1 MSTRKYLISAA
12 AAALMAGSAAALG
25 VAQGD
30 ASGGVA
36 GPTALPGTPIAA
48 AVVVAEEATLAAT
61 GSDMQMFEITISST
75 GTFAAS
81 ENYFVDLTVS
91 GGTFAEALT
100 GAEVT
105 NGSGGAPV
113 TISGSSVQ
121 AIGAG
126 VPQDGQIGDTSV
138 RYLVSNSPS
147 AGDNFGI
154 EVPVT
159 YSGCPAD
166 LTFTVSVQT
175 SGGVIFEEG
184 TATLAAP
191 AITCGNAYLG
201 TIATDVVAGANDS
214 VLASPA
220 FATFLTTV
228 TRSATDELATGTPVA
243 GGLDTGTTGALGV
256 ITATFD
262 PDGVATSFLTSLD
275 SSTGPLTGAAAEVTS
290 LDFDMSLPTPAG
302 VLSAD
307 FQQVGEGAVAM
318 TTGTGSF
325 SDTITP
331 VLTTDPHVENIVLTI
346 DGTTLIAQ
354 QDVTTTNGVLNFGA
368 ALGIVASEAV
378 ADATLDDLNF
388 EGVTC
393 ETFDW
398 VGDASKPTQNIFRVT
413 GHGSATTS
421 VIATATNSSEGLDGS
436 AALTEPYDFT
446 DPEIVITASHLTDAL
461 GDFGR
466 ADISMNFIGGNSA
479 LDCDRLMNSD
489 AANIITPFG
498 NDDADPA
505 TDGDD

>member
-1 MSTRKYLISAA
+1 MSTRKLLISAA

-25 VAQGD
+25 VTQGD

-91 GGTFAEALT
+91 GGSFAEALT

-105 NGSGGAPV
+105 NGGGGSPI

-121 AIGAG
+121 AIGPG

-138 RYLVSNSPS
+138 RYLVSNSPT

-191 AITCGNAYLG
+191 AVTCGNAYLG

-220 FATFLTTV
+220 FATFLTSV
-228 TRSATDELATGTPVA
+228 TRSDTDELATGTPVA
-243 GGLDTGTTGALGV
+243 GGTDAAATAALGV

-275 SSTGPLTGAAAEVTS
+275 GSSAALTGAATEVTS

-307 FQQVGEGAVAM
+307 FQQVPEAVVAM

-331 VLTTDPHVENIVLTI
+331 ALTSDPHVENILLTI

-368 ALGIVASEAV
+368 PGVVTSEAV

-413 GHGSATTS
+413 GHGAATTS
-421 VIATATNSSEGLDGS
+421 VIATASNSSEGLDGS
-436 AALTEPYDFT
+436 AALTQPYDFT

-498 NDDADPA
+498 NDDADPT